1 MRQNGYSPDELEI
14 ARIAKAIA
22 HPARVAIIKFL
33 LQQNNCICG
42 DIVSTLPLSQSTV
55 SQHLKALKEAEII
68 KGEVDG
74 PKTCYCINES
84 VWSSASEYIIPFLN
98 SSISTADCC

>member
-1 MRQNGYSPDELEI
+1 MSQNGYSADELEI
-14 ARIAKAIA
+14 ARISKAIS

-33 LQQNNCICG
+33 LEQNNCICG

-74 PKTCYCINES
+74 PKTCYCINET
-84 VWSSASEYIIPFLN
+84 VWKNASEFIIPFLN
-98 SSISTADCC
+98 RSVASTKCC